1 MKNSTYRLTNHAHKT
16 LGRMPHIYLAGK
28 IRKHCWRHRLVS
40 GLRDHSWSDGAL
52 PQDDFVYVGPFFV
65 GCDHGCFHNKN
76 SHGAIAIRGVNAC
89 MGRGVHADFDYP
101 HLEVANL
108 CLSAVTKADLLFCH
122 IDSDDCYGTLVEIGY
137 ALAHNVPVVV
147 TFAPGIA
154 SAVHNDFWFACEKAR
169 RVIYDVSEQELPS
182 YLMSTL
188 GGTYDRSL

>member
-52 PQDDFVYVGPFFV
+52 PQDGFVYVGPFFV

-76 SHGAIAIRGVNAC
+76 SHGAIAIRGDNAC
-89 MGRGVHADFDYP
+89 PGRDVHADFDCP

-108 CLSAVTKADLLFCH
+108 CLGAVTKTDLLFCY
-122 IDSDDCYGTLVEIGY
+122 IDSNDCHGTLVEIGY
-137 ALAHNVPVVV
+137 ALAQNVPVVIA
-147 TFAPGIA
+147 FAPGIA
-154 SAVHNDFWFACEKAR
+154 SAVHNDFWFACVKAR
-169 RVIYDVSEQELPS
+169 WVIYGVSEQELPS
-182 YLMSTL
+182 YLMRTIRRYL
-188 GGTYDRSL
+188 